1 MATAHRQK
9 RVLATCASIAL
20 MSALSACS
28 GEPVMGSSDRGA
40 DAPRELATSI
50 DSAYL
55 VPTYIASCEIQA
67 GDSGVL
73 RFTATNTRIT
83 ETERLLSVTTPA
95 AADIRF
101 EPPLPVDIP
110 PEQTVAVSRDVQG
123 APRLEA
129 VVQDLDESTRTG
141 EGVEVFFEFEK
152 SGVINILV
160 PVEACPTQ
168 VE

>member
-9 RVLATCASIAL
+9 RVLATCAATCAAAAL
-20 MSALSACS
+20 TLPLSGCLDA
-28 GEPVMGSSDRGA
+28 VMGSSDRGA
-40 DAPRELATSI
+40 DAPSELETSV

-110 PEQTVAVSRDVQG
+110 PELPGRLRAEVAGGGGESGTCVWLLGDEALAYG
-123 APRLEA
+123 AYETGRGL
-129 VVQDLDESTRTG
+129 G
-141 EGVEVFFEFEK
+141 EGIGK
-152 SGVINILV
+152 
-160 PVEACPTQ
+160 Q
-168 VE
+168 

>member
-9 RVLATCASIAL
+9 RVLATCAAVAL
-20 MSALSACS
+20 TLPLSGCLDA
-28 GEPVMGSSDRGA
+28 VMGSSDRGA
-40 DAPRELATSI
+40 DAPSELETSV

-129 VVQDLDESTRTG
+129 VVQDIDESTRTG

>member
-9 RVLATCASIAL
+9 RVLATCAATCAAAAL
-20 MSALSACS
+20 TLPLSGCLDA
-28 GEPVMGSSDRGA
+28 VMGSSDRGA
-40 DAPRELATSI
+40 DAPSELETSV
-50 DSAYL
+50 DSA
-55 VPTYIASCEIQA
+55 YIASCEIQA

-141 EGVEVFFEFEK
+141 EGVEK

>member
-1 MATAHRQK
+1 M
-9 RVLATCASIAL
+9 
-20 MSALSACS
+20 
-28 GEPVMGSSDRGA
+28 
-40 DAPRELATSI
+40 
-50 DSAYL
+50 
-55 VPTYIASCEIQA
+55 
-67 GDSGVL
+67 
-73 RFTATNTRIT
+73 
-83 ETERLLSVTTPA
+83 TTPA